1 MKISKRGLKLNK
13 NKCQIGVK
21 SIVFL
26 GHIIS
31 FEGLKVD
38 PAKNEAIT
46 KIPLPNS
53 VHELQ
58 RLLGM
63 ITHSGNF
70 ISKFAEV
77 SSTLRTLLKK
87 EVEFKL
93 ETPQLDA
100 IRKLK
105 SLATSTQCR
114 KILIYKPIRKLMQ
127 TLIN

>member
-1 MKISKRGLKLNK
+1 MKISKSGLKLNK

-26 GHIIS
+26 GRIIS

-77 SSTLRTLLKK
+77 TSTLRTPLKK
-87 EVEFKL
+87 EVKFKL

-100 IRKLK
+100 IGNLK
-105 SLATSTQCR
+105 PLATSTQCR
-114 KILIYKPIRKLMQ
+114 KILIYKSI
-127 TLIN
+127 